1 MAESFLVGGG
11 GGGPEGRSPAR
22 AFSRNHRLRGSRVPH
37 TLTGSALQGDG
48 NGSTG
53 VFFLDKNLL
62 GTNTFP
68 VPVTGEKGP
77 VVQPW
82 PCVGG
87 WQGWTQAF
95 QGQQAVRAGMEGSV
109 LEGRGPI

>member
-1 MAESFLVGGG
+1 M
-11 GGGPEGRSPAR
+11 GPM
-22 AFSRNHRLRGSRVPH
+22 
-37 TLTGSALQGDG
+37 
-48 NGSTG
+48 G

-62 GTNTFP
+62 GMNTFP
-68 VPVTGEKGP
+68 VPMTGEKGP

-109 LEGRGPI
+109 LEGGGPI

>member
-1 MAESFLVGGG
+1 M
-11 GGGPEGRSPAR
+11 
-22 AFSRNHRLRGSRVPH
+22 PH

-48 NGSTG
+48 NGPTG

-95 QGQQAVRAGMEGSV
+95 QGQQAVRAGVEGSV